1 MGEKIVVNR
10 ILFDAGVYALQIARR
25 SMKRKYR
32 NDESF
37 KLNKRPV
44 DATIIDERSYQDQD

>member
-1 MGEKIVVNR
+1 MGEKIVVNP